1 MGQFMIRNVISVLIT
16 LWFAVT
22 VTFFMLRVL
31 PGDAISAQ
39 LIQAGA
45 TEAEIIGQRDALGL
59 NQPIIQQYVDYMI
72 RLIQGDMGDSLTV
85 GLPVRL
91 MIQQQISPTI
101 FLACTTMI
109 VAIIWGVLLGI
120 GAVSEAT
127 FIRRV
132 CQLIVNLAIST
143 PIYWTGTLLIIIFA
157 VELRWFPITGNGNAK
172 SLILPVSLL
181 SFHVSGAIA
190 RIVQINLNE
199 IKRASYILVAHAKGL
214 TAQYILYRHI
224 FRVALL
230 PIISVIALQY
240 GFLLSG
246 TVITETLFSRPGLGS
261 LLLSATQNQD
271 YPLVQGLVVLT
282 ATLYI
287 ITNLI
292 AEFLQKIADPRL

>member
-1 MGQFMIRNVISVLIT
+1 MVSFIVRNMISVIIT

-22 VTFFMLRVL
+22 ITFFILRVL

-45 TEAEIIGQRDALGL
+45 TESEITEQRDALGM
-59 NQPIIQQYVDYMI
+59 NQPVFSQYVDYML
-72 RLIQGDMGDSLTV
+72 RLLQGDMGDSLTV
-85 GLPVRL
+85 GLPVTL

-101 FLACTTMI
+101 ILACTTM
-109 VAIIWGVLLGI
+109 VFAIIWGILLGI
-120 GAVSEAT
+120 GAISENMLVH
-127 FIRRV
+127 RV
-132 CQLIVNLAIST
+132 CQLVVNLAIST

-157 VELRWFPITGNGNAK
+157 VELRWLPITGNGDVK
-172 SLILPVSLL
+172 SLILPVGLL

-190 RIVQINLNE
+190 RIVQINLNAV
-199 IKRASYILVAHAKGL
+199 RSASYILVAHAKGL
-214 TAQYILYRHI
+214 TARYILYRHV

-230 PIISVIALQY
+230 PVISVIALQY

-261 LLLSATQNQD
+261 LLLSATRNQD
-271 YPLVQGLVVLT
+271 YPLVQGLVILT

-287 ITNLI
+287 IVNLT